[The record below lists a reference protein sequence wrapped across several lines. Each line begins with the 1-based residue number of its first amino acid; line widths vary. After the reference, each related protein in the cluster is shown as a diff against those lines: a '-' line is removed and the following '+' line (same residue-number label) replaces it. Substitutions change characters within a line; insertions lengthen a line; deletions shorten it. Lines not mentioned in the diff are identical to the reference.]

1 MFNIKVEGI
10 DEPEKSLNDLTE
22 IIYGQDSKRI
32 NEKNLYLG
40 HDSGESWN
48 KLTTEWPNEYAP
60 FALAV
65 SE

>member
-1 MFNIKVEGI
+1 V
-10 DEPEKSLNDLTE
+10 SLATTDTDGNFIST
-22 IIYGQDSKRI
+22 
-32 NEKNLYLG
+32 
-40 HDSGESWN
+40 DSGESWN